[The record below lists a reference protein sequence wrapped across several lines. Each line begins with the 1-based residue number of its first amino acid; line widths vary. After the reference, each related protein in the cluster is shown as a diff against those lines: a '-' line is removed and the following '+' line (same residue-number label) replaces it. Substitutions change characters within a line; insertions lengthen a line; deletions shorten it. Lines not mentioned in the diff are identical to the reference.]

1 MIQPW
6 PVQHSK
12 FLGNFRVFNLHAETK
27 TSPRDGREHEFIVLQ
42 CPDWVNVVA
51 VTPEEQII
59 LVEQFRHGSKTIEW
73 EIPGGVMD
81 PADVSPVAAGLR
93 ELQEETGFGGEN
105 ARVIGKVYP
114 NPAIM
119 TNTCHTV
126 LVENCTQRF
135 ATRFDPCEDLRTHLA
150 PWAEIPALVAGGRIR
165 HSLVVAALYHYE
177 LHRRGRSGAK

>member
-27 TSPRDGREHEFIVLQ
+27 TSPLDGREHEFIVLQ

-51 VTPEEQII
+51 VTPDDQIL

-81 PADVSPVAAGLR
+81 PSDSSPLAAGLR
-93 ELQEETGFGGEN
+93 ELREETGYEGEQ
-105 ARVIGKVYP
+105 ARIIGQVFP

-119 TNTCHTV
+119 TNTCHTI
-126 LVENCTQRF
+126 LVERCHPRHP
-135 ATRFDPCEDLRTHLA
+135 TRFDPCEDLRTHLV
-150 PWAEIPALVAGGRIR
+150 PVAEIPALVAAGRIR
-165 HSLVVAALYHYE
+165 HSLVVAALFHYE
-177 LHRRGRSGAK
+177 LYRRGQAGPH

>member
-6 PVQHSK
+6 PVQCSK

-27 TSPRDGREHEFIVLQ
+27 TSPLDGRAHEFIVLQ

-51 VTPEEQII
+51 VTPDEQVI
-59 LVEQFRHGSKTIEW
+59 LVEQFRHGSKTIEL

-81 PADVSPVAAGLR
+81 AADASPVAAGLR
-93 ELQEETGFGGEN
+93 ELQEETGYGGEH
-105 ARVIGKVYP
+105 ARIIGRVYP

-126 LVENCTQRF
+126 LVENCVRRF
-135 ATRFDPCEDLRTHLA
+135 ETRFDQCEDLRTHLV
-150 PWAEIPALVAGGRIR
+150 PVAEIPALVAAGRIR

-177 LHRRGRSGAK
+177 LHRRGLSSAP